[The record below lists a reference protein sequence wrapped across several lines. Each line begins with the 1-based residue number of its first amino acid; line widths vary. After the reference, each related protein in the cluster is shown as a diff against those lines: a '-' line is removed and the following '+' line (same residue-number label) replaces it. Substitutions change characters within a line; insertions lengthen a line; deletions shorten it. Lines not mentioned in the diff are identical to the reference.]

1 MLDSLLKVL
10 RDLSFRYK
18 LGVVG
23 SVARGTYSDSSDID
37 IVVDGDML
45 NLYEIDLIKNT
56 IKRLFNHDCDV
67 IQLPLAAKK
76 EDIEL
81 DGLSQSLGLGINEDS
96 SYKNMI
102 KDVIWCE

>member
-1 MLDSLLKVL
+1 MLDLLLKAL
-10 RDLSFRYK
+10 KDLSFRYK

-23 SVARGTYSDSSDID
+23 SVARGTYTDSSDID

-45 NLYEIDLIKNT
+45 DLYEIDLIKNT
-56 IKRLFNHDCDV
+56 VKNLFNRDCDV
-67 IQLPLAAKK
+67 IQLPLAKE

-81 DGLSQSLGLGINEDS
+81 DNLSQSLGLGINENS

-102 KDVIWCE
+102 KEVVWCE